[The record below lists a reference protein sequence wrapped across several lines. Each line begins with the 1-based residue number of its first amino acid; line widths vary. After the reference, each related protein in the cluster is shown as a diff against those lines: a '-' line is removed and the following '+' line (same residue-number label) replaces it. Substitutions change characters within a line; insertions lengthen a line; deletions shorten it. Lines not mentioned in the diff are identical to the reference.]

1 MAESDSDDELMRA
14 LQGHGQPEECAYCQ
28 TEGATF
34 PCTKCNSVVESESE
48 YEDDDDD
55 DEEEEKADALN
66 RRRSGRGSALFRGS
80 SQVFQSTHTCIYL
93 WNAHESVDGSGSMMI
108 PGLTEEQIAQLVK
121 LSSKSTDVLKS
132 SNEISGLKA
141 QLEEMM
147 KSQVNMQELAGR
159 VTTMQQTQETQQ
171 QQQQQASSTSS
182 TLLQKSASLKQHELE
197 KLMHKLEALEQ
208 RANFSGGGAPPTS
221 SSSSTMPP
229 MMMMMP
235 PPPPVVIYTPL
246 LVQNDDKFKKYFKLL
261 KMAMPV
267 DQIKAKM
274 EVEGVPPALLDT
286 PTAISPN
293 DPGAP
298 PGAYLPLTVGEDPK
312 FKKYFKL
319 QEMHIP
325 VDQIKMK
332 MEAEGLDPDLLDHP
346 EKVSPHDPGPPAVN
360 GGGFAFPGA
369 APALLQPV
377 AAPYIPLLVKDDP
390 AFKKYFKLMSMG
402 MPVEQVEL
410 KMKAEGFDASVLAT
424 PDAVSP
430 NDPGVRVDPSLS
442 MGIDIASERRDWSA
456 GAAGGSGMRTAPN
469 GDGGAAP
476 VRSVKDQMAAELAA
490 ASDAVHDI
498 FGEDTVKATGGGMT
512 MVEQL
517 EKKARKDLNKK
528 LVDNIDAI
536 NTTIQDLL
544 TVQFTTEAV
553 CCLDTR
559 DWYFNEQ
566 QRMDAGHAYLRLWSL
581 STLANDVSQLTQK
594 YDQIVNAPVVL
605 SAQNKNKIEV
615 IDKFTNLLK
624 DAVKL
629 KHKIF
634 KNKTYDDELAR
645 MATLNIPQE
654 YDKHGDELIDAAA
667 ILAAAALDFAD
678 EELRVLDKT
687 VRAKKIRASATVHVG
702 EKAAQLV
709 GIVNKLGARGM
720 DAVNARMGPLDEQLN
735 AIKEQFF
742 ADKDEEEEDDVL

>member
-293 DPGAP
+293 DPGVLAAEKYTEKADVFSFGVVCWETVTRACPYDGLSQIQAALGVLNHHLRPTIPAACP
-298 PGAYLPLTVGEDPK
+298 PFLKKLMTVCWGP
-312 FKKYFKL
+312 
-319 QEMHIP
+319 
-325 VDQIKMK
+325 
-332 MEAEGLDPDLLDHP
+332 AP
-346 EKVSPHDPGPPAVN
+346 EKRPT
-360 GGGFAFPGA
+360 FA
-369 APALLQPV
+369 Q
-377 AAPYIPLLVKDDP
+377 I
-390 AFKKYFKLMSMG
+390 
-402 MPVEQVEL
+402 
-410 KMKAEGFDASVLAT
+410 
-424 PDAVSP
+424 
-430 NDPGVRVDPSLS
+430 
-442 MGIDIASERRDWSA
+442 ID
-456 GAAGGSGMRTAPN
+456 M
-469 GDGGAAP
+469 
-476 VRSVKDQMAAELAA
+476 
-490 ASDAVHDI
+490 
-498 FGEDTVKATGGGMT
+498 
-512 MVEQL
+512 
-517 EKKARKDLNKK
+517 
-528 LVDNIDAI
+528 
-536 NTTIQDLL
+536 
-544 TVQFTTEAV
+544 
-553 CCLDTR
+553 
-559 DWYFNEQ
+559 
-566 QRMDAGHAYLRLWSL
+566 
-581 STLANDVSQLTQK
+581 
-594 YDQIVNAPVVL
+594 
-605 SAQNKNKIEV
+605 
-615 IDKFTNLLK
+615 
-624 DAVKL
+624 
-629 KHKIF
+629 
-634 KNKTYDDELAR
+634 
-645 MATLNIPQE
+645 
-654 YDKHGDELIDAAA
+654 
-667 ILAAAALDFAD
+667 
-678 EELRVLDKT
+678 
-687 VRAKKIRASATVHVG
+687 
-702 EKAAQLV
+702 
-709 GIVNKLGARGM
+709 
-720 DAVNARMGPLDEQLN
+720 LN
-735 AIKEQFF
+735 AHSSSSSNSLIQMG
-742 ADKDEEEEDDVL
+742 

>member
-1 MAESDSDDELMRA
+1 MCVLPDGRRDLPMHQVQFRCVLRQCTFENVVDMSLTSCHVQGCLRRHFKAHRDHCIKVYLKEES
-14 LQGHGQPEECAYCQ
+14 
-28 TEGATF
+28 
-34 PCTKCNSVVESESE
+34 ESESE

-80 SQVFQSTHTCIYL
+80 SQVFQ
-93 WNAHESVDGSGSMMI
+93 NGSGSMMI

-171 QQQQQASSTSS
+171 QASSTSS

-208 RANFSGGGAPPTS
+208 RANFSGGGAPPTSS

-430 NDPGVRVDPSLS
+430 NDPGVRVDPS
-442 MGIDIASERRDWSA
+442 
-456 GAAGGSGMRTAPN
+456 AAGGSGMRTAPN

-553 CCLDTR
+553 CCLV
-559 DWYFNEQ
+559 Y
-566 QRMDAGHAYLRLWSL
+566 MLL
-581 STLANDVSQLTQK
+581 S
-594 YDQIVNAPVVL
+594 
-605 SAQNKNKIEV
+605 
-615 IDKFTNLLK
+615 
-624 DAVKL
+624 
-629 KHKIF
+629 
-634 KNKTYDDELAR
+634 
-645 MATLNIPQE
+645 
-654 YDKHGDELIDAAA
+654 G
-667 ILAAAALDFAD
+667 
-678 EELRVLDKT
+678 
-687 VRAKKIRASATVHVG
+687 
-702 EKAAQLV
+702 
-709 GIVNKLGARGM
+709 
-720 DAVNARMGPLDEQLN
+720 
-735 AIKEQFF
+735 
-742 ADKDEEEEDDVL
+742 

>member
-34 PCTKCNSVVESESE
+34 PCTKCNSVVYCDNGCLRRHFKAHRDHCIKVYLKEESESESE

-80 SQVFQSTHTCIYL
+80 SQVFQ
-93 WNAHESVDGSGSMMI
+93 NGSGSMMI

-159 VTTMQQTQETQQ
+159 VTTMQQTQET
-171 QQQQQASSTSS
+171 QQQASSTSS

-293 DPGAP
+293 DPG
-298 PGAYLPLTVGEDPK
+298 
-312 FKKYFKL
+312 
-319 QEMHIP
+319 
-325 VDQIKMK
+325 
-332 MEAEGLDPDLLDHP
+332 
-346 EKVSPHDPGPPAVN
+346 
-360 GGGFAFPGA
+360 
-369 APALLQPV
+369 
-377 AAPYIPLLVKDDP
+377 
-390 AFKKYFKLMSMG
+390 
-402 MPVEQVEL
+402 
-410 KMKAEGFDASVLAT
+410 
-424 PDAVSP
+424 
-430 NDPGVRVDPSLS
+430 
-442 MGIDIASERRDWSA
+442 
-456 GAAGGSGMRTAPN
+456 
-469 GDGGAAP
+469 
-476 VRSVKDQMAAELAA
+476 
-490 ASDAVHDI
+490 
-498 FGEDTVKATGGGMT
+498 
-512 MVEQL
+512 
-517 EKKARKDLNKK
+517 
-528 LVDNIDAI
+528 
-536 NTTIQDLL
+536 
-544 TVQFTTEAV
+544 VQ
-553 CCLDTR
+553 
-559 DWYFNEQ
+559 
-566 QRMDAGHAYLRLWSL
+566 
-581 STLANDVSQLTQK
+581 
-594 YDQIVNAPVVL
+594 
-605 SAQNKNKIEV
+605 
-615 IDKFTNLLK
+615 
-624 DAVKL
+624 
-629 KHKIF
+629 
-634 KNKTYDDELAR
+634 
-645 MATLNIPQE
+645 
-654 YDKHGDELIDAAA
+654 
-667 ILAAAALDFAD
+667 
-678 EELRVLDKT
+678 
-687 VRAKKIRASATVHVG
+687 
-702 EKAAQLV
+702 
-709 GIVNKLGARGM
+709 
-720 DAVNARMGPLDEQLN
+720 
-735 AIKEQFF
+735 
-742 ADKDEEEEDDVL
+742 